1 MTVHDSLFFV
11 YKLCQNKSMNGT
23 FILDGENK
31 IIGTLLNVVHLKSP

>member
-11 YKLCQNKSMNGT
+11 YKLSQNKSMNGT

-31 IIGTLLNVVHLKSP
+31 IIGTLLNVVHLQSP